1 MKTNIY
7 CWLTALCWLVSL
19 PVLAD
24 LPTSNTTTVT
34 ETMDTSSLPAPLYIW
49 NNVTVGSSDVGSS
62 VESSSYKVG
71 MVCKSS
77 TDSTNGACPTTL
89 TWNDVAPGLITLTFT
104 QDRTGQTKTLTVSGL
119 RNNRESNYSPWTS
132 VTFNRDPRNTPIFT
146 YSIAQSELSSLT
158 DGVWRAT
165 LVMDYY
171 NWTST
176 YVATWT
182 ASITLT
188 VTSESAQ
195 QVYFPAFVSTD
206 ATVDLGV
213 SGLNNADLSTT
224 TSGSASLDM
233 CLYDG
238 ANAAGKTIILS
249 LSDQGAS
256 PSDRTSGLFSVYR
269 TGGSGA
275 DAADRIDFAITVKNP
290 VTRAAQTVKNG
301 ESITWTA
308 PDGGFTA
315 RLVTL
320 PDYTTSTYCVP
331 APLTFTTQTSKPST
345 KHSGDYTGTVT
356 VTYTPSTS

>member
-24 LPTSNTTTVT
+24 LPTSSTTTVT

-49 NNVTVGSSDVGSS
+49 NNVTVGSNTRVSA
-62 VESSSYKVG
+62 YNVG

-77 TDSTNGACPTTL
+77 TDSTNGACPTALSWADDL
-89 TWNDVAPGLITLTFT
+89 TQGFITLTFT
-104 QDRTGQTKTLTVSGL
+104 QDRTGQTKTLTVTGR
-119 RNNRESNYSPWTS
+119 RNNGSGNVHKPWTAINS
-132 VTFNRDPRNTPIFT
+132 GALSAPIFT

-171 NWTST
+171 NWVST

-195 QVYFPAFVSTD
+195 QVYFPAFASTD

-213 SGLNNADLSTT
+213 RGLFSPTA
-224 TSGSASLDM
+224 SGSASLDM

-256 PSDRTSGLFSVYR
+256 PSDRTPGLFSVYR

-331 APLTFTTQTSKPST
+331 APLTFTTQTFKPST

>member
-24 LPTSNTTTVT
+24 LPTSSTTTVT
-34 ETMDTSSLPAPLYIW
+34 ETIDTSSLPAPLYIW
-49 NNVTVGSSDVGSS
+49 NNVTVGSISGTSS
-62 VESSSYKVG
+62 FRVG

-77 TDSTNGACPTTL
+77 TDSTNGACDTALSWKPE
-89 TWNDVAPGLITLTFT
+89 APGRITLTFT
-104 QDRTGQTKTLTVSGL
+104 QDRTGQTKPLTVLGRRSYNGP
-119 RNNRESNYSPWTS
+119 SDWAPWS
-132 VTFNRDPRNTPIFT
+132 SINMDTPTAPVFT

-165 LVMDYY
+165 LVMDYHSWEY
-171 NWTST
+171 T

-182 ASITLT
+182 ADITLT
-188 VTSESAQ
+188 VTTASAQ
-195 QVYFPAFVSTD
+195 QVYFPAFTSSD

-213 SGLNNADLSTT
+213 SGFWPT

-238 ANAAGKTIILS
+238 ANAAGKKIILS
-249 LSDQGAS
+249 LSDAGGS

-269 TGGSGA
+269 IGGSETNP
-275 DAADRIDFAITVKNP
+275 ADRVDFAISVRNP
-290 VTRAAQTVKNG
+290 VTSAAQTVKNG
-301 ESITWTA
+301 EAITWVA
-308 PDGGFTA
+308 PDRGFTG

-320 PDYTTSTYCVP
+320 PGYTTSTYCVP
-331 APLTFTTQTSKPST
+331 APLTFTTPTFKPSA
-345 KHSGDYTGTVT
+345 KNSGEYTGTVT